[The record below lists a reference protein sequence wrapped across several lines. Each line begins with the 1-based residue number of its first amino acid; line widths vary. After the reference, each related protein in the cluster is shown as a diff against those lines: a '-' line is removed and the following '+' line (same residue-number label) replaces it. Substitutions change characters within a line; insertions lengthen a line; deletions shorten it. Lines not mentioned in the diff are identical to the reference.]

1 MEDGNLTSKIEIE
14 SNSFEKDKIGKFEV
28 GGLTVASSKEYLQ
41 FILGQLSELEE
52 INYRAM
58 MGEFILYYR
67 GKIVG
72 GIYDDRLLI
81 KPVSSAISYMPTI
94 SYELPYEGAKE
105 MLLVDEVDSKQ
116 FLTGLFKAMY
126 EELPAPKPRKRK

>member
-1 MEDGNLTSKIEIE
+1 M
-14 SNSFEKDKIGKFEV
+14 
-28 GGLTVASSKEYLQ
+28 ASGKEYLQ

-72 GIYDDRLLI
+72 GIYDDILLI

>member
-1 MEDGNLTSKIEIE
+1 M
-14 SNSFEKDKIGKFEV
+14 
-28 GGLTVASSKEYLQ
+28 ASSKEYLQ

-81 KPVSSAISYMPTI
+81 KPVSSAISYMSTI

-105 MLLVDEVDSKQ
+105 MRLVDEVDSKQ

>member
-1 MEDGNLTSKIEIE
+1 M
-14 SNSFEKDKIGKFEV
+14 
-28 GGLTVASSKEYLQ
+28 ASSKEYLQ

-72 GIYDDRLLI
+72 GIYDDTLLI